1 MPTTTMTTTMS
12 RSSLSLSSWCF
23 YAVLVVGILATATP
37 TNAFSAPLTRSSVQK
52 AGGTLAF
59 TRTVQ
64 PTSTMTTS
72 STTLFMATD
81 QQQEQQE
88 KLKQLGYSDDDLSRA
103 APPPPQGPKVAVTE
117 VNIDAFTLSAVG
129 FGLIAF
135 NFLVLANM
143 GDGGIGGVVAT
154 IINTWDN

>member
-1 MPTTTMTTTMS
+1 
-12 RSSLSLSSWCF
+12 
-23 YAVLVVGILATATP
+23 
-37 TNAFSAPLTRSSVQK
+37 
-52 AGGTLAF
+52 
-59 TRTVQ
+59 
-64 PTSTMTTS
+64 
-72 STTLFMATD
+72 MATD